1 MKAALCILLLATGC
15 ASTPPVAEPE
25 CVEVMPPIVMAPPAP
40 VPGQTPASKRAV
52 EAVVIH
58 KDKLVARAG
67 SYVIQPHA
75 KSGIVDKLGDLT
87 RAAQYA
93 AAQLSD
99 AKTPAER
106 AAAMP
111 VAKAAIEALALYLS
125 MKGEQP

>member
-1 MKAALCILLLATGC
+1 MRAVFCVLLVAGC
-15 ASTPPVAEPE
+15 AAKPPAVEPD
-25 CVEVMPPIVMAPPAP
+25 CVEVMPPIVMAPHAAAL
-40 VPGQTPASKRAV
+40 VETPASKRAV
-52 EAVVIH
+52 ADVVIH
-58 KDKLVARAG
+58 KNKLVARAG

-75 KSGIVDKLGDLT
+75 KPVVVDKLGDLT